1 MHINYH
7 ANGGRGLCGGWLAV
21 DLWLTRMSSSHL
33 LLPEVF
39 YHLDQMI
46 WSFLFPVVFENVV
59 FFSVFEMQKRMSYT
73 VDKWFP
79 DRASRSTC
87 VFFPLQKYIFSK
99 IIYSTVLL
107 HKIYIWFKSVCL
119 KIQCKRMAVHVH
131 NCAYICMCTSALR
144 SLINHHSAAIV
155 SSMQMT
161 RRAKHVRSVRTKLCI
176 CDIWRKMSI
185 PKHIHLPWRN
195 LFSWVEKFNVY
206 IKKYA

>member
-155 SSMQMT
+155 SEDRCKWLEGQNMCG
-161 RRAKHVRSVRTKLCI
+161 VYGRSFAYVTSGGRWAFLSISTCRDAI
-176 CDIWRKMSI
+176 CLVELRNLMSI
-185 PKHIHLPWRN
+185 
-195 LFSWVEKFNVY
+195 
-206 IKKYA
+206 